1 MWVLRHVEEVP
12 LRNWWSELNPP
23 KLHRLLEL
31 LFICV
36 SGFEYR
42 GKSGIRR
49 CIQQRGGR
57 TTEHV
62 KSRLEDL
69 ILGQG
74 SARSELIL
82 RRRGN
87 SYFCFCHCKY
97 KIFLMYLARK
107 FDVVSYRFFKCQ
119 CYYSK
124 RFELDG
130 YTLIVVFFQVVS

>member
-1 MWVLRHVEEVP
+1 MVCFLWVLRHVEETS
-12 LRNWWSELNPP
+12 LRNWWSELNPQ

-42 GKSGIRR
+42 GKRQIRR

-62 KSRLEDL
+62 KLRLEDL

-74 SARSELIL
+74 SARSDLIS
-82 RRRGN
+82 RRKG
-87 SYFCFCHCKY
+87 
-97 KIFLMYLARK
+97 IF
-107 FDVVSYRFFKCQ
+107 
-119 CYYSK
+119 
-124 RFELDG
+124 
-130 YTLIVVFFQVVS
+130 

>member
-1 MWVLRHVEEVP
+1 MRHVEEAP
-12 LRNWWSELNPP
+12 LRNWWSELNPA

-31 LFICV
+31 LFVCV

-42 GKSGIRR
+42 GKRGMRR

-57 TTEHV
+57 STENV

-74 SARSELIL
+74 SARSDLIL

-87 SYFCFCHCKY
+87 Q
-97 KIFLMYLARK
+97 RK
-107 FDVVSYRFFKCQ
+107 
-119 CYYSK
+119 
-124 RFELDG
+124 
-130 YTLIVVFFQVVS
+130 

>member
-1 MWVLRHVEEVP
+1 MKGKVNGETTRHLLISCLWVLRHVEEVP
-12 LRNWWSELNPP
+12 LRNWWSELNPS

-31 LFICV
+31 LFISI

-42 GKSGIRR
+42 GKRHIRR

-57 TTEHV
+57 ATENV

-74 SARSELIL
+74 SARSELIS

-87 SYFCFCHCKY
+87 KS
-97 KIFLMYLARK
+97 
-107 FDVVSYRFFKCQ
+107 
-119 CYYSK
+119 
-124 RFELDG
+124 
-130 YTLIVVFFQVVS
+130 LIRSLL